1 MEKGKGREKRDRKN
15 DEQAPL
21 NQYGDSE
28 GVIANGSWHEADNA
42 SHDTQDLDWDAPPAY
57 EFHGSGPN
65 VETSAVVQDDG
76 RVSINFA
83 ATKKLPFSIPAEP
96 KAYTPP
102 NIANSRSPPLNIVIQ
117 IVGSRGDIQ
126 PFIALGS
133 ALRASGHR
141 VRIATHDVFR
151 DFVKA
156 TNLEFFPIGGDPAS
170 LMAYMVKNPGIIPK
184 FETIMSGEISQ
195 KRKMVYTMLE
205 GCWRSCI
212 EPDPETN
219 IPFVAEAIIAN
230 PPSFAHVHC
239 AEALGIPLHLM
250 FTMPWS
256 PTRAFPHPLANIE
269 RSDADL
275 RTTNYLSYALVEIVT
290 WQGLSDIINLWRKK
304 SLSLD
309 PIKATMGP
317 LLCDTLQIPF
327 TYCWSPAFVP
337 KPADWSNYL
346 DVCGFFFR
354 EEPNYTPNAELN
366 NFLRSGPPPVYI
378 GFGSIV
384 IDNPE
389 RLTNILIEA
398 VRACGTRAIISRGWS
413 KLGSSVSESANPD
426 ILFLGDCPHEWLFK
440 HVSCVV
446 HHGGAGTTACGLLN
460 GRPTAI
466 VPFFGDQA
474 FWGQMIAAAGA
485 GPLPL
490 HHKSLTQENLTQAI
504 QYCLTPAAMSAA
516 TEISE
521 RMSQENGVQTA
532 VQSFHTNLPVDA
544 LGCDILSD
552 QAAVWQY
559 SSNSKRGPKKPIK
572 LCDEAAFILV
582 EHKQIDPKHLKLY
595 QPKPISIENI
605 RWDPVSAGTHVL
617 LSTLTNFTVG
627 FSDVLTGPAKAFQ
640 SKENGGGGKEAAK
653 TFGKGIGK
661 MAVVLP
667 KATLV
672 DFPLALTE
680 GLHHMPRL
688 YGDEVRDHGKVKD
701 WKSGGVVAGKN
712 FGYGFMDGLSGTI
725 IKPYK
730 GAKEGGW
737 AGFGKGVA
745 KGAMGLVTGPG
756 SGMFGLFAYPFLGMY
771 KSIATSSLSPTEKKI
786 LLARQVYGSYM
797 AMERGR
803 RNEGNSNEREGR
815 VLAGWKSL
823 KISE

>member
-1 MEKGKGREKRDRKN
+1 MDNVRGRDKAKDHESAQVRDGEEVLGNSSKCEE
-15 DEQAPL
+15 D
-21 NQYGDSE
+21 
-28 GVIANGSWHEADNA
+28 A
-42 SHDTQDLDWDAPPAY
+42 SSHTSQDFDWERPPAY
-57 EFHGSGPN
+57 SFHGSGPQ
-65 VETSAVVQDDG
+65 VETSVIAQDDG
-76 RVSINFA
+76 TVAINLTAREKAEKLSI
-83 ATKKLPFSIPAEP
+83 PIPAEP
-96 KAYTPP
+96 RPYIPP
-102 NIANSRSPPLNIVIQ
+102 NIANSKSPALNIVIQ

-133 ALRASGHR
+133 ALRAAGHR
-141 VRIATHDVFR
+141 VRIATHDVFK
-151 DFVKA
+151 DFVSE
-156 TNLEFFPIGGDPAS
+156 TGLEFFPIGGDPAS
-170 LMAYMVKNPGIIPK
+170 LMSYMVKNPGIIPK
-184 FETIMSGEISQ
+184 FQTIMSGEISQ
-195 KRKMVYTMLE
+195 KRKMVYSMLE

-212 EPDPETN
+212 EPDPETG

-275 RTTNYLSYALVEIVT
+275 RTSNYLSYALVEIMT
-290 WQGLSDIINLWRKK
+290 WQGLQDVVNLWRKM
-304 SLSLD
+304 SLSLERI
-309 PIKATMGP
+309 PMARGP
-317 LLCDTLQIPF
+317 LLCDTMQIPF

-337 KPADWSNYL
+337 KPADWANYL

-354 EEPNYTPNAELN
+354 EEPDYTPNAELD
-366 NFLRSGPPPVYI
+366 NFLRTGPPPVYI

-384 IDNPE
+384 IENPE
-389 RLTNILIEA
+389 KLTNILIEA
-398 VRACGTRAIISRGWS
+398 VRACGMRAIISRGWS
-413 KLGSSVSESANPD
+413 KLGSGLDEHANPD

-490 HHKSLTQENLTQAI
+490 HHSIVNDQNLTEAI
-504 QYCLTPAAMSAA
+504 QYCLTPTAMTEAAA
-516 TEISE
+516 ISE
-521 RMSQENGVQTA
+521 RMKRESGVQTA
-532 VQSFHTNLPVDA
+532 VQSFHRNLPVDA
-544 LGCDILSD
+544 LCCDILPD

-559 SSNSKRGPKKPIK
+559 TSKSKKSPQKSIK
-572 LCDEAAFILV
+572 LSDEAAFILV
-582 EHKQIDPKHLKLY
+582 EQKKLDPKLLKLY

-617 LSTLTNFTVG
+617 LGVMTDFTFG
-627 FSDVLTGPAKAFQ
+627 FTEIFTGPAKAFR
-640 SKENGGGGKEAAK
+640 SKEHGGGGDEAVK
-653 TFGKGIGK
+653 TFGKGLGK
-661 MAVVLP
+661 MVGALP

-688 YGDEVRDHGKVKD
+688 YGDEVRNHGKVRD

-725 IKPYK
+725 TKPYK
-730 GAKEGGW
+730 GAKESGW

-745 KGAMGLVTGPG
+745 KGAVGLVAGPG
-756 SGMFGLFAYPFLGMY
+756 SAMFGLFAYPFLGIY
-771 KSIATSSLSPTEKKI
+771 KSISTSAMSPAQKKI

-797 AMERGR
+797 TRERDGR
-803 RNEGNSNEREGR
+803 NKAQSTESSVT
-815 VLAGWKSL
+815 VLAGWERL
-823 KISE
+823 KVAE